1 MFRMVVAPG
10 HAKTN
15 RLGGLIME
23 YKILIGFIC
32 ALLAVVFAVGALA
45 LALGIGPVIFSLAAT
60 AVGGFGMVSVATL
73 IGE

>member
-1 MFRMVVAPG
+1 
-10 HAKTN
+10 
-15 RLGGLIME
+15 ME
-23 YKILIGFIC
+23 FKILVGLLC